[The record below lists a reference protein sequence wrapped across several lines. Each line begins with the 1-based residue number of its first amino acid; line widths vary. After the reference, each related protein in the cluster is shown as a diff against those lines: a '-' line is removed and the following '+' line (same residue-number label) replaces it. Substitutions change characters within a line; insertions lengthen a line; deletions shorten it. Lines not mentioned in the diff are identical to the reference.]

1 MKTVRIAYIILF
13 AVIIAV
19 IINSIALSGIISDI
33 GNYVISAEEEDMAA
47 AEKEYRAIYDK
58 YKKNEL
64 YISLTVSHDDLSNL
78 EDAFSEIIGA
88 ARAGDR
94 ETVITTKSR
103 LIDYLRHIRRL
114 SGINFDSIF

>member
-13 AVIIAV
+13 AVTVAV

-33 GNYVISAEEEDMAA
+33 GNSVAAVEDADMAV
-47 AEKEYRAIYDK
+47 AETEYREIYDK
-58 YKKNEL
+58 YKKKEL
-64 YISLTVSHDDLSNL
+64 YIGLTVSHDDLSNL

-94 ETVITTKSR
+94 DAVITTKSR
-103 LIDYLRHIRRL
+103 LIDCLRHIRRL
-114 SGINFDSIF
+114 SGINLDSVF